1 MKKTST
7 KKYILGN
14 FLRELR
20 EKKGV
25 SLKEAEQA
33 MGVSNAYISQ
43 LETGTRKKLPDPDR
57 LRVIANYYNVSVTEL
72 LAKAG
77 YYESKE
83 VEETYEQ
90 KVEKSFAHLINNPD
104 ISTGITIKSKDLPLD
119 VKRFVLNMQAHCN
132 RLTLT
137 GRPYIEGV
145 LYEENKVKRLKWKT
159 DNVVRESYQVGK
171 EQFIRYRVTVTC
183 IEFEGLPSPEPY
195 NDEPVKG
202 SAKITQTAT
211 AEGEFVAPLTEY
223 LLGYETYLLNKAT
236 DNALIKALKKIKG
249 TDWKLK
255 FTHLWD
261 SY

>member
-1 MKKTST
+1 
-7 KKYILGN
+7 
-14 FLRELR
+14 
-20 EKKGV
+20 
-25 SLKEAEQA
+25 
-33 MGVSNAYISQ
+33 
-43 LETGTRKKLPDPDR
+43 
-57 LRVIANYYNVSVTEL
+57 
-72 LAKAG
+72 
-77 YYESKE
+77 
-83 VEETYEQ
+83 
-90 KVEKSFAHLINNPD
+90 
-104 ISTGITIKSKDLPLD
+104 
-119 VKRFVLNMQAHCN
+119 MQAHCN

-137 GRPYIEGV
+137 GRPYIEGI

-171 EQFIRYRVTVTC
+171 GQFIRYRVTVTC

-195 NDEPVKG
+195 NDELVKG